1 MGKNSRKRRRAKRR
15 AAQIEAIREEE
26 KKQEIKSN
34 NEKLIEANSRLL
46 PFQWIPKF
54 NLAAR
59 TAMSNYYWNRLSKT
73 LRERADYV
81 CAYCGERH
89 PEPYGTA
96 LHEEWEYIIKK
107 VDDKWIGT
115 FKLKTLKCVCKN
127 CHNVCHP
134 GAAAYFEG
142 KGIDEVIER
151 YCNVNNVD
159 EDKAY
164 EEFLVTKIRRD
175 ILAKNV
181 SEWKLE
187 DDILDK
193 IENEYGVVCYSK
205 NVQF

>member
-1 MGKNSRKRRRAKRR
+1 MGKNSRQRRKAKRR
-15 AAQIEAIREEE
+15 AAQLEAN
-26 KKQEIKSN
+26 K
-34 NEKLIEANSRLL
+34 KLIQEVEMDMLEEAKSRPL

-59 TAMSNYYWNRLSKT
+59 TAMKGYYWDKLSKT

-89 PEPYGTA
+89 PEAYGTA
-96 LHEEWEYIIKK
+96 LHEEWKYTVEE
-107 VDDKWIGT
+107 VGDKLIGT
-115 FKLKTLKCVCKN
+115 YHLKSLKCVCKN

-134 GAAAYFEG
+134 GAAHYFEG

-151 YCNVNNVD
+151 YCKINDVD
-159 EDKAY
+159 EDTAKIDY
-164 EEFLVTKIRRD
+164 MLTKEYRD
-175 ILAKNV
+175 TLAAQVN
-181 SEWKLE
+181 EWKLE

-193 IENEYGVVCYSK
+193 IENEYGVKCYSK

>member
-1 MGKNSRKRRRAKRR
+1 MDKEKFNKILKEADSR
-15 AAQIEAIREEE
+15 Q
-26 KKQEIKSN
+26 
-34 NEKLIEANSRLL
+34 L

-59 TAMSNYYWNRLSKT
+59 TAMTDYYWQKLSKT
-73 LRERADYV
+73 LRERANYV

-89 PEPYGTA
+89 PESYGTA
-96 LHEEWEYIIKK
+96 LHEEWRYGLNK

-134 GAAAYFEG
+134 GAAAHFEG
-142 KGIDEVIER
+142 KAIDEVIER
-151 YCNVNNVD
+151 YCKINDVD

-164 EEFLVTKIRRD
+164 EEFLMTKIRRD
-175 ILAKNV
+175 MLAKNV

>member
-1 MGKNSRKRRRAKRR
+1 MGKNSRQRRKAKRR

-26 KKQEIKSN
+26 KKQEMESN
-34 NEKLIEANSRLL
+34 NKRLIEADSRTL

-59 TAMSNYYWNRLSKT
+59 TAMTDYYWRRLSKT
-73 LRERADYV
+73 LREKADYV

-89 PEPYGTA
+89 PESYGTA
-96 LHEEWEYIIKK
+96 LHEEWKYVIEK
-107 VDDKWIGT
+107 VDDKWVGT
-115 FKLKTLKCVCKN
+115 YNLKALKCVCKN

-134 GAAAYFEG
+134 GATAYFED
-142 KGIDEVIER
+142 KGIEEIIER

-159 EDKAY
+159 EDTAI
-164 EEFLVTKIRRD
+164 EDFFITKERRD
-175 ILAKNV
+175 ILARGV

-193 IENEYGVVCYSK
+193 IENEYGVKCYSK
-205 NVQF
+205 IVQF

>member
-1 MGKNSRKRRRAKRR
+1 MGKNSRQRRKAKRR
-15 AAQIEAIREEE
+15 AAQLEAHKKLTQEVEMDMLEEA
-26 KKQEIKSN
+26 KS
-34 NEKLIEANSRLL
+34 RPL

-59 TAMSNYYWNRLSKT
+59 TAMKKYYWDKLSKT

-89 PEPYGTA
+89 PEPYGTD
-96 LHEEWEYIIKK
+96 LHEEWNYL
-107 VDDKWIGT
+107 VDENYNGT
-115 FKLKTLKCVCKN
+115 FELKSLKCVCKN

-151 YCNVNNVD
+151 YCRINNVD
-159 EDKAY
+159 EDTAKIDY
-164 EEFLVTKIRRD
+164 VLTKLYRNT
-175 ILAKNV
+175 LAAQVN
-181 SEWKLE
+181 EWKLE
-187 DDILDK
+187 DGILDK
-193 IENEYGVVCYSK
+193 IENEYGVKCYSK

>member
-1 MGKNSRKRRRAKRR
+1 MGKNSRQRRKAKRR
-15 AAQIEAIREEE
+15 AAQLKTIREAE
-26 KKQEIKSN
+26 KQEMKSN
-34 NEKLIEANSRLL
+34 DERLIEAYSRLL

-59 TAMSNYYWNRLSKT
+59 TTMKGYYWDKLSKT

-89 PEPYGTA
+89 PEAYGTA
-96 LHEEWEYIIKK
+96 LHEEWEYT
-107 VDDKWIGT
+107 VEEVGDKLIGT
-115 FKLKTLKCVCKN
+115 YHLKSLKCVCKN

-142 KGIDEVIER
+142 KGVDEVIER
-151 YCNVNNVD
+151 YCKINDVD
-159 EDKAY
+159 EDTA
-164 EEFLVTKIRRD
+164 KIDYMLTRLYGSM
-175 ILAKNV
+175 LAAQV
-181 SEWKLE
+181 DEWKLE

-193 IENEYGVVCYSK
+193 IENEYGVKCYSK